1 MQVKNKWLYK
11 KSQSS
16 LYNRGVQPLFIK
28 RRVIF
33 LIIEYPHGYKY
44 NSTSLLIHITY
55 LHFDNFGYIFNTDYL
70 IK

>member
-1 MQVKNKWLYK
+1 MRVKNKWLYK

-44 NSTSLLIHITY
+44 NC
-55 LHFDNFGYIFNTDYL
+55 NFIIDSHYIFAF
-70 IK
+70 